1 MSVPSNGTSSERDA
15 AVMYVLSWLWHAKVA
30 LHAGERD
37 GEEQAA
43 EGCHRGPRQEDPGLH
58 D

>member
-1 MSVPSNGTSSERDA
+1 
-15 AVMYVLSWLWHAKVA
+15 MYVLSWLRLYKKLGDDYHAKVDD
-30 LHAGERD
+30 HAGERD